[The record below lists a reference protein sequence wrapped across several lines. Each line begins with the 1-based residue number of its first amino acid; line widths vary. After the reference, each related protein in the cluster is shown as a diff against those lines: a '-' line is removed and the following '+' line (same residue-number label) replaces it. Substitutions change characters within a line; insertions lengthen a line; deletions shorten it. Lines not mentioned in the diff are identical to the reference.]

1 MDHDIT
7 APRGFEAMY
16 REYFP
21 KIYNYIFYRILSKE
35 DTEDIVSEIFT
46 KTARSADAFDSQKA
60 SFNTWIYRI
69 AKNVLIDFYRMRKQ
83 TVSIDD
89 ETAGVVI
96 PVDFETQMEQ
106 ISSEKRKIIFEEL
119 AKLKE
124 RERLVIY
131 YKFFEGYNNREIAAL
146 LKMNESTVGTVASRT
161 LAKLRTDSLRR
172 L

>member
-1 MDHDIT
+1 
-7 APRGFEAMY
+7 
-16 REYFP
+16 
-21 KIYNYIFYRILSKE
+21 
-35 DTEDIVSEIFT
+35 
-46 KTARSADAFDSQKA
+46 
-60 SFNTWIYRI
+60 
-69 AKNVLIDFYRMRKQ
+69 MRKQ

-119 AKLKE
+119 AKLKRTE
-124 RERLVIY
+124 RPVIY

>member
-69 AKNVLIDFYRMRKQ
+69 AKNVLIDF
-83 TVSIDD
+83 
-89 ETAGVVI
+89 
-96 PVDFETQMEQ
+96 
-106 ISSEKRKIIFEEL
+106 
-119 AKLKE
+119 
-124 RERLVIY
+124 
-131 YKFFEGYNNREIAAL
+131 
-146 LKMNESTVGTVASRT
+146 
-161 LAKLRTDSLRR
+161 
-172 L
+172 